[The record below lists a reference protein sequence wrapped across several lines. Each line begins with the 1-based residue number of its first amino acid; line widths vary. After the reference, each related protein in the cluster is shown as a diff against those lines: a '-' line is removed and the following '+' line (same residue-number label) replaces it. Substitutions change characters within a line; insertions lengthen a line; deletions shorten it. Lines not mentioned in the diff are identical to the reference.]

1 MAFLKHL
8 PCPNCGSKD
17 NLAEYVDHFY
27 CFGCKYWKAK
37 NDLAS
42 IRNRLSPAVS
52 ADCDNYSLDVTN
64 NIPVKGMQWLLQYG
78 ITKDDVDKYHLGWN
92 NSQELLVLVN
102 TPTYFQGRNFKDYG
116 VKYVSRG
123 KKPLL
128 FYGLG
133 DTIECVEDVLSAIK
147 ISKANKS
154 ICSTPLLGSSMPLE
168 LIQTISE
175 RFKKVL
181 VWLDRDKAI
190 EAVKMVRNLKQK
202 GVDAD
207 VIVTD
212 KDPKEYNTKEINEW
226 LKSR

>member
-1 MAFLKHL
+1 M
-8 PCPNCGSKD
+8 CSS
-17 NLAEYVDHFY
+17 
-27 CFGCKYWKAK
+27 
-37 NDLAS
+37 DL
-42 IRNRLSPAVS
+42 
-52 ADCDNYSLDVTN
+52 
-64 NIPVKGMQWLLQYG
+64 
-78 ITKDDVDKYHLGWN
+78 YHLGWN

-133 DTIECVEDVLSAIK
+133 DTIVCVEDVLSAIK

-190 EAVKMVRNLKQK
+190 EAVKMARNLKQK
-202 GVDAD
+202 GIEAE
-207 VIVTD
+207 VIVTPN
-212 KDPKEYNTKEINEW
+212 DPKEYSIGEINEW
-226 LKSR
+226 LRNK